1 MVQTLH
7 SSQGICIPLVITVIY
22 PKFHFRYVT
31 ERDGVN
37 TDEYFMQNP
46 NNECH
51 FNFSRALNTVLNFVY
66 TYRLSLLLFLL
77 LSFSVLPLKGW
88 DPVDC
93 GATKFDTLLEE
104 NKRSFMWTV
113 YSSICIF
120 NSDLFSE
127 GLSKIPEG
135 SISLTAPSPP
145 LLWDLHPTT
154 TQTKL
159 LFLPQECSCESE
171 QLLSGL
177 DMQNRS
183 REGKTTFTVS
193 WLNNNKRRC
202 RSWCTF
208 ATKHEVMGG

>member
-1 MVQTLH
+1 MR
-7 SSQGICIPLVITVIY
+7 GIEFCVCLLCVSLPL
-22 PKFHFRYVT
+22 FFC
-31 ERDGVN
+31 
-37 TDEYFMQNP
+37 F
-46 NNECH
+46 
-51 FNFSRALNTVLNFVY
+51 
-66 TYRLSLLLFLL
+66 
-77 LSFSVLPLKGW
+77 SFSVLQLKGW

-93 GATKFDTLLEE
+93 GTSKFDTLLEE

-127 GLSKIPEG
+127 GLSKTPEG

-171 QLLSGL
+171 RLLSGL
-177 DMQNRS
+177 NMQNRS
-183 REGKTTFTVS
+183 REGKPSLQCLGLTITKGGAGV
-193 WLNNNKRRC
+193 
-202 RSWCTF
+202 WCTLDEN
-208 ATKHEVMGG
+208 TEWCHGNLRVLTHVRQSRMVLKESPPPNPRPQW